1 MRSKKISLDFLLIP
15 SLVVLLAGIRVF
27 LGMYF
32 SPSSESNV
40 SPVGITV
47 PYSIVV
53 YIACTVIFV
62 LYSWLIRRR
71 FIKNGL
77 DRGDD
82 ALLHPFKSL
91 LPIFGLSL
99 IYTVSVYVSPLKN
112 SFLLTTISNS
122 IFEILQLAVFA
133 SLLGVLCYNY
143 IENYLGPL
151 FFKEI
156 VHEETRTLG
165 IGLFRRQTKDIFS
178 RYWKNGLIFL
188 GLIIAFANLIVFLI
202 YPSIPTKTSS
212 SSIIFLFPNFL
223 YHYDPS
229 LGLRQDIFNVITI
242 PKSIFIDWKLL
253 QSILCLAIFVF
264 MFLLIYFPRNQKREE
279 NIEKNQQEYP
289 LEEDQNS
296 LAYNILS
303 PDVHLEEYSPSGLIT
318 PKTSKRFSDFYK
330 RAITS
335 DLIPVMALLSFNF
348 ALSFFLVALL
358 TNFGVPIQSSI
369 DFDVFYIQLSKL
381 YWAGFNEEFTFRF
394 LLFGLPLFVIYG
406 AYYLFILLFRLIS
419 LDKVKRNKEVSNFL
433 KKLSERSPINPLL
446 YLSGRWKKIRILDIL
461 FLLLSS
467 FAFGFAHYQV
477 GYPFWDVGKIIQAGI
492 IGIVFAYAYA
502 KYGLHVAIFLHAAN
516 DFIIGFLSTP
526 DLGLIVNGTLLLLL
540 LSLFGGFYLIFVI
553 SKTLGFILSGTNRL
567 LGRTSLIS
575 DKSII
580 KEK

>member
-1 MRSKKISLDFLLIP
+1 
-15 SLVVLLAGIRVF
+15 
-27 LGMYF
+27 
-32 SPSSESNV
+32 
-40 SPVGITV
+40 PVGINV

-82 ALLHPFKSL
+82 ALLHTFKSL

-99 IYTVSVYVSPLKN
+99 IYTVSIYVSPLRN
-112 SFLLTTISNS
+112 SYLLTTISNS
-122 IFEILQLAVFA
+122 IFEILQLTVFA
-133 SLLGVLCYNY
+133 SLLGILCYNY

-151 FFKEI
+151 FFKAI

-188 GLIIAFANLIVFLI
+188 GLIIAFANLIVFII

-212 SSIIFLFPNFL
+212 SSIAFIFPNFL

-229 LGLRQDIFNVITI
+229 LGLRQDIFNFITI

-264 MFLLIYFPRNQKREE
+264 MFLLIYFPRNQKREN
-279 NIEKNQQEYP
+279 NIEKNQQEHP
-289 LEEDQNS
+289 LEEEDQNS

-318 PKTSKRFSDFYK
+318 TKTSKRFSNFYK

-348 ALSFFLVALL
+348 ALSFFIIALL

-369 DFDVFYIQLSKL
+369 DFDVYYIQLSKL

-406 AYYLFILLFRLIS
+406 AYYLCILLLRLIRS
-419 LDKVKRNKEVSNFL
+419 YKVRHNKEVSNFL

-446 YLSGRWKKIRILDIL
+446 YLCGRWKKIRLLDIL

-467 FAFGFAHYQV
+467 FAFGFVHYQV
-477 GYPFWDVGKIIQAGI
+477 GYPFWDVGKIVQAGI
-492 IGIVFAYAYA
+492 IGIIFAYAYA

-516 DFIIGFLSTP
+516 DFIIGFISTP
-526 DLGLIVNGTLLLLL
+526 DLGLMANGTLLLLL

-553 SKTLGFILSGTNRL
+553 SKTLGFVLSSTNRL